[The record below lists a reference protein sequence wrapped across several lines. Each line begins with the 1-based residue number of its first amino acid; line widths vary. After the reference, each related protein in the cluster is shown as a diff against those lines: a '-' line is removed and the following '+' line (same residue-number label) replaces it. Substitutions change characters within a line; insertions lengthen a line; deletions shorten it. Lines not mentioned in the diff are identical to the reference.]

1 MCLRTASPGW
11 AAVEVALDAYRWSP
25 ALMLSVSVRPAQL
38 LALGGRQHHAQV
50 YAAALHDGDE
60 RDAGQID
67 CDDAGLM
74 APGAR

>member
-1 MCLRTASPGW
+1 
-11 AAVEVALDAYRWSP
+11 
-25 ALMLSVSVRPAQL
+25 MLSVSVRPAQL